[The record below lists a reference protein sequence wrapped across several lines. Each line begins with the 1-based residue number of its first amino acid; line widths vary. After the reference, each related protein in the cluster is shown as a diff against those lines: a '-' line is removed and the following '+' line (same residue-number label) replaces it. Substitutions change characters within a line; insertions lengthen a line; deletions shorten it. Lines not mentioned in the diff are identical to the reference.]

1 MLRELSQ
8 THPDRENRR
17 WFSDEDMDLIVW
29 ADRTRI
35 KGFQL
40 CYDKRSDERALTW
53 FAEKGF
59 SHERIDDGERTPEKN
74 RSPILVPD
82 GVCPVQD
89 VLADFQARSGAVTPD
104 IRSVVVDRLQ
114 EFAQQQKGWRL
125 P

>member
-8 THPDRENRR
+8 VHPDRENRR

-29 ADRTRI
+29 ADGTRI

-40 CYDKRSDERALTW
+40 CYGKRSDERALTW

-82 GVCPVQD
+82 GICRVRD
-89 VLADFQARSGAVTPD
+89 VLSDFEARSGAVAPD
-104 IRSVVVDRLQ
+104 IRSMVVARLE
-114 EFAQQQKGWRL
+114 EFAGHQKGGRI